1 MTGLTVC
8 FNMPVMSFDDL
19 SCNSKSKPGA
29 VFLESD
35 KGIENII
42 FFTGRNPAAVIGNG
56 NADSFF
62 PGLCLQKDFSIRAGD
77 GFLGIAKK
85 I

>member
-42 FFTGRNPAAVIGNG
+42 FFTGRNPAAYRETEMQIPFSQALPSKG
-56 NADSFF
+56 FF
-62 PGLCLQKDFSIRAGD
+62 HQAGD